1 MVTAKT
7 RLCQIDEAIDAA
19 METQAGSKST
29 IGKTKVALKKAIA
42 SKADILNDLIEA
54 YASIEG
60 DDELARQMGD
70 SEWQLFRL
78 SYDEL
83 LLRVKAIIAK
93 AEELKETLVTDY
105 GMTEEQVTD
114 LQNDVDRL
122 LEISG
127 QPRAYS
133 VKRSVATQE
142 IAQLLSEANEVLTIQ
157 LDKLAS
163 VFKNRDAN
171 FYNGYVK
178 ARLIVGD

>member
-1 MVTAKT
+1 MIETTLSYLDEHVSVWQSIAKMVTAKT
-7 RLCQIDEAIDAA
+7 RLSQIDEAIDAA

-133 VKRSVATQE
+133 VKRSVATQ
-142 IAQLLSEANEVLTIQ
+142 
-157 LDKLAS
+157 
-163 VFKNRDAN
+163 
-171 FYNGYVK
+171 
-178 ARLIVGD
+178 